1 MKKTAEVV
9 IIGGGIQGASI
20 AWHLARRGL
29 TDVVLL
35 EKDTLAS
42 GCSGRTGGVIRQHY
56 STPIVTEIARQA
68 RAFFAGFD
76 AEVGGHSGFV
86 QNGLVL
92 MVGPKDEEALGANV
106 ALGRA
111 HGVPV
116 EKIHAAEARER
127 VPGLDTAGAVAFAYE
142 ADAGYGDGYGTTVA
156 FAARARDL
164 GVTVLQKT
172 PATGLV
178 RERGRVTHVE
188 TTQGSIACRV
198 VVNAAGPW
206 ADRVARMAGVDV
218 ALKLELIEEAIIRA
232 PEGEPYPVTT
242 PSVYDFVNGLSYR
255 PEGAGQVMAEGNSY
269 YKGTL
274 DPDAYPTQ
282 PSDAYIEDVALR
294 LQRSMPRLGGGTVRG
309 GWAGLLEG
317 SPDFHPI
324 LGPVEE
330 VDGFLL
336 CCGFSGHGFKEAPVT
351 GRLIAEII
359 LDGRASLDIAPL
371 AHDRFRRG
379 ALLRSRY
386 RDDPIMA

>member
-1 MKKTAEVV
+1 MKRTAEVV

-20 AWHLARRGL
+20 AYHLARRGL
-29 TDVVLL
+29 TDVVVL

-68 RAFFAGFD
+68 RAFFASFD
-76 AEVGGHSGFV
+76 ADVGGHSGFV

-92 MVGPKDEEALGANV
+92 MVGPKDEEALRANV
-106 ALGRA
+106 ALGRT

-116 EKIHAAEARER
+116 EMIDAAAARAQ
-127 VPGLDTAGAVAFAYE
+127 VPGLETEGAVAFAYE

-156 FAARARDL
+156 FAARAKDL
-164 GVTVLQKT
+164 GATVLQKT
-172 PATGLV
+172 AATGLLL
-178 RERGRVTHVE
+178 EKGRVAGVE
-188 TTQGSIACRV
+188 TAQGSIACRV

-206 ADRVARMAGVDV
+206 ADRVARMAEVEV
-218 ALKLELIEEAIIRA
+218 ALKLELIEEAVIRA
-232 PEGEPYPVTT
+232 PQGEPYPVTT

-324 LGPVEE
+324 LGPVDG
-330 VDGFLL
+330 VTGFLL

-351 GRLIAEII
+351 GRLIAELIV
-359 LDGRASLDIAPL
+359 DGRPSLDIAPL